1 MNKQLSNLIKI
12 AAIAIAMVAATAI
25 PALAQRGG
33 TISPNTPIQ
42 IAKVTDVDVAPYLGS
57 GNGGGDCPQ
66 GASYSAMITVD
77 GACTVK
83 FAWITDKNP
92 NPPASSYTSI
102 KFDKAGSK
110 PYYYYFSA
118 TNANPTMS
126 GWVGMK
132 IIAPNQVESNHVN
145 YSLSCN
151 PTNTVQVNPNIKIKP

>member
-1 MNKQLSNLIKI
+1 MNKQLSNMIKI
-12 AAIAIAMVAATAI
+12 ASIAIAMVAATAI

-33 TISPNTPIQ
+33 TISPNTQIQ

>member
-12 AAIAIAMVAATAI
+12 PAIAIAMVAATAI

>member
-1 MNKQLSNLIKI
+1 MKQQLNNLIKI
-12 AAIAIAMVAATAI
+12 AVIAVAMIAATAI

-33 TISPNTPIQ
+33 TISPQPQIQ
-42 IAKVTDVDVAPYLGS
+42 IAKVTEVEVAPHLGS
-57 GNGGGDCPQ
+57 NNNGDCPQ
-66 GASYSAMITVD
+66 GVSYSVMITVD

-110 PYYYYFSA
+110 PYFYYFSA
-118 TNANPTMS
+118 TNDNPTMS
-126 GWVGMK
+126 GWVGVK

-145 YSLSCN
+145 YSLSCK
-151 PTNTVQVNPNIKIKP
+151 PTNTVSVNPNIKIKP